1 MTLRDKIARRLRRW
15 PAERVFGRFDFLDL
29 GPSAAVGMVLKRLH
43 DEGGIRRVRRGYY
56 DRPRQHAI
64 LGELGVSPQEFVA
77 AVARRTGRRLQ
88 THGAT
93 AANEL
98 HLTEQV
104 PAQVIYETDGP
115 SREFNLGKRRPVKL
129 ERRPLREM
137 AGASDVSRLVF
148 SGLRAIGRA
157 HLTPDRVSHLRREL
171 KAKDRLRLLHDLRYA
186 PAWMHPYL
194 RTIADETKSSS

>member
-1 MTLRDKIARRLRRW
+1 
-15 PAERVFGRFDFLDL
+15 
-29 GPSAAVGMVLKRLH
+29 
-43 DEGGIRRVRRGYY
+43 
-56 DRPRQHAI
+56 
-64 LGELGVSPQEFVA
+64 LGVSPQEFVA

-157 HLTPDRVSHLRREL
+157 HLTPERVAHLRREL
-171 KAKDRLRLLHDLRYA
+171 KAKDRLRLLRDLRYA

-194 RTIADETKSSS
+194 RSIADKTKSSS

>member
-15 PAERVFGRFDFLDL
+15 PPERVFGRFDFLDL
-29 GPSAAVGMVLKRLH
+29 APSAAVGMVLKRLH
-43 DEGGIRRVRRGYY
+43 DEGAIRRVRRGYY
-56 DRPRQHAI
+56 DRPRRHAV
-64 LGELGVSPQEFVA
+64 LGELSVSPQEFVA

-88 THGAT
+88 PHGAH

-104 PAQVIYETDGP
+104 PAQIIYETDGP
-115 SREFNLGKRRPVKL
+115 SREFDLGKRRPVKL

-137 AGASDVSRLVF
+137 TGASDVSRLVF

-157 HLTPDRVSHLRREL
+157 HVTPERVAHLRREL
-171 KAKDRLRLLHDLRYA
+171 KAEDRRRLLRDLRYA
-186 PAWMHPYL
+186 PAWMHPHL
-194 RTIADETKSSS
+194 RAIADQTKAGS